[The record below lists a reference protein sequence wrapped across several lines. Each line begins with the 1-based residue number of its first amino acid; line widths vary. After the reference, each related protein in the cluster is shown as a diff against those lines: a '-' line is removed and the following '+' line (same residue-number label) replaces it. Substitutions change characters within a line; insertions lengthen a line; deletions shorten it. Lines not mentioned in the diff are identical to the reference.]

1 MPDAKLFE
9 DKIRE
14 SLWETGEEVAASD
27 FLKHRIHNQITNQT
41 KEKYIMKKTYFKK
54 IALIAVA
61 IVCISSVGAY
71 ASGKINS
78 YVTSSSRETIMT
90 ELPSDNQLNK
100 DLGFV
105 PKTADAF
112 ANGFTFKDAR
122 ISEIQGLDEN
132 GNKLEQFKDLHY
144 RFVSADGQE
153 IDLNISKPGIE
164 DEFIPNANAK
174 TTVYNGL
181 NLIYEEQNYKF
192 VPEDYQLTEE
202 DKADQ
207 ESGAV
212 VFSGGGGDEVSTNL
226 FKFLS
231 WTDNGI
237 NYLLMGNDI
246 SLTEADF
253 VEMAQEII
261 NQ

>member
-9 DKIRE
+9 DKIKE
-14 SLWETGEEVAASD
+14 SLWETGEQVAASD
-27 FLKHRIHNQITNQT
+27 FLKHRIHNQITNQI

-71 ASGKINS
+71 ASGKLHS
-78 YVTSSSRETIMT
+78 YASHSYPETIMT
-90 ELPSDNQLNK
+90 ELPSADQLNK

-122 ISEIQGLDEN
+122 ISETQGLDEN
-132 GNKLEQFKDLHY
+132 GNKLEQFKELNY

-153 IDLNISKPGIE
+153 INLNISKPGIK
-164 DEFIPNANAK
+164 DEFIPNASAK
-174 TTVYNGL
+174 TTVYNGIDL
-181 NLIYEEQNYKF
+181 TYEEQNYKF
-192 VPEDYQLTEE
+192 VPADYQLTEE
-202 DKADQ
+202 DKAEQ

-212 VFSGGGGDEVSTNL
+212 VFSYGSDDVEASL
-226 FKFLS
+226 FKYIS
-231 WTDNGI
+231 WTDEGI
-237 NYLLMGNDI
+237 NYLLMGRDVN
-246 SLTEADF
+246 LTEADF

>member
-9 DKIRE
+9 DKIKE
-14 SLWETGEEVAASD
+14 SLWETGEQVAASD

-41 KEKYIMKKTYFKK
+41 KEKYMMKKTYFKK

-61 IVCISSVGAY
+61 IVCMSSVGAY
-71 ASGKINS
+71 ASGKLHS
-78 YVTSSSRETIMT
+78 YVSRDSGAVMT
-90 ELPSDNQLNK
+90 ELPSADQLNK
-100 DLGFV
+100 ELGFV

-122 ISEIQGLDEN
+122 ISETQGLDEN
-132 GNKLEQFKDLHY
+132 GNKLEQFNIIY
-144 RFVSADGQE
+144 YNFVSADGQE
-153 IDLNISKPGIE
+153 ISLNISKPGLE

-174 TTVYNGL
+174 TTVYNGIDL
-181 NLIYEEQNYKF
+181 TYEEQNYKL

-212 VFSGGGGDEVSTNL
+212 IFSCGGGDEVTASL
-226 FKFLS
+226 FKSIS
-231 WTDNGI
+231 WTDEGI

-246 SLTEADF
+246 SLREADF
-253 VEMAQEII
+253 VEMAKEII